1 MIGATVWFL
10 AVLMTAGAFPN
21 GAPKLV
27 CKSLKPSHG
36 LISAQKD
43 KSPYVLEV
51 SKQKVNSLHSD
62 DDGDL
67 ETITVTLKG
76 DDEHKFRGFVL
87 QARGEGDDI
96 GIGTFTVSDKSS
108 KVLDC
113 SDSKV
118 IYSDWLR

>member
-1 MIGATVWFL
+1 
-10 AVLMTAGAFPN
+10 MTAGAFPN

-67 ETITVTLKG
+67 ETITGNHIKLIQVNL
-76 DDEHKFRGFVL
+76 H
-87 QARGEGDDI
+87 Q
-96 GIGTFTVSDKSS
+96 SD
-108 KVLDC
+108 
-113 SDSKV
+113 
-118 IYSDWLR
+118 